1 MSLEQWVPRALEQST
16 GEAAIKTI
24 QLSAEGTIWETW
36 QAPFK
41 SADEFVASAQAVVSA
56 FAAEC
61 PKRRIPL
68 LYTALDEK
76 GNIKTQ
82 YPTSVTG
89 TNKDADALAGSGGGA
104 AKAFSEAMQGQ
115 AALMNTLLAAAKNM
129 VEYCTKVNESLT
141 EQIVDLTAYKHAMQ
155 QAEIN
160 AKDEESG
167 VSSFLLGQM
176 KDLSPMAMQALNLF
190 LESQSKSSVAGAA
203 KSGIA
208 AVAQINGAKT
218 S

>member
-1 MSLEQWVPRALEQST
+1 MALEQWAPRALEQT
-16 GEAAIKTI
+16 GEAATKTI

-36 QAPFK
+36 SAPFK
-41 SADEFVASAQAVVSA
+41 SPDEFVAAAQAVIAA

-68 LYTALDEK
+68 LFTALDDK

-82 YPTSVTG
+82 YPSSVQG

-115 AALMNTLLAAAKNM
+115 ASLMNTLLAAAKNM
-129 VEYCTKVNESLT
+129 VEYCTRVNESLT

-155 QAEIN
+155 SAEIA
-160 AKDEESG
+160 AKDSESG
-167 VSSFLLGQM
+167 VSDFILNQV
-176 KDLSPMAMQALNLF
+176 KELSPMAMQALNLF
-190 LESQSKSSVAGAA
+190 LESQSKSPAASAA

-208 AVAQINGAKT
+208 AIAQINGVK